1 MTEPGPDRCGDEAYR
16 GGVGGNRVSSA
27 LLVGAAALLAAF
39 ALTSCDDETPA
50 GVVGPADA
58 ITAVVAWQAGE
69 QEPVIADDGE
79 VELPVIYVV
88 ADAGTTIDVGVPAA
102 VAESTVD
109 WATVRFADDVAD
121 TFDPAVEGEPV
132 RDDGV
137 MLLRG
142 PIPDPARSIEL
153 ALVRYTAFDDG
164 EPVVVTIVSEP
175 APDDTADVPAPRA
188 TVTSATQP

>member
-1 MTEPGPDRCGDEAYR
+1 M
-16 GGVGGNRVSSA
+16 SSA

-69 QEPVIADDGE
+69 QESVIADDGE

-88 ADAGTTIDVGVPAA
+88 ADAGTTIDVGVQAA

-121 TFDPAVEGEPV
+121 TFDPDVEGEPV

-137 MLLRG
+137 MLLLG

-153 ALVRYTAFDDG
+153 ELVRYTAVDDG